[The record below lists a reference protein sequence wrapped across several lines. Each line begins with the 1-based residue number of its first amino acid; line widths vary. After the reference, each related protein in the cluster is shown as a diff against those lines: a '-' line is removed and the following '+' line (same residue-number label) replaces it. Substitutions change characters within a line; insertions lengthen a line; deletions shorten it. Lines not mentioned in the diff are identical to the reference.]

1 MQPLY
6 RSLPNE
12 KRNGDT
18 PEVTDHVPVKSEI
31 NARDNI
37 VLSAPV
43 TEESNLKRKR
53 NRKNNVQEK
62 DPKPTETATANGGK
76 KRSKPS
82 ENEASLSTSSSTG
95 VESKRR
101 KNR

>member
-1 MQPLY
+1 MQPLC

-12 KRNGDT
+12 KRNGDAHG
-18 PEVTDHVPVKSEI
+18 VTDHVPVNSETT
-31 NARDNI
+31 ARDDI
-37 VLSAPV
+37 DTSASV
-43 TEESNLKRKR
+43 TEQGNIKRKR

-62 DPKPTETATANGGK
+62 DPEQAATATAIGGK
-76 KRSKPS
+76 KRSKPA
-82 ENEASLSTSSSTG
+82 EKEASPSTSGSTG

>member
-12 KRNGDT
+12 KRNGDA
-18 PEVTDHVPVKSEI
+18 PEVTDHALVNSET
-31 NARDNI
+31 NVRDDI
-37 VLSAPV
+37 DISASI
-43 TEESNLKRKR
+43 TEEGKIKRKR

-62 DPKPTETATANGGK
+62 DPKETDTATANNGK
-76 KRSKPS
+76 KRSKPA
-82 ENEASLSTSSSTG
+82 EKDASPSISGGTG